1 MDAFPDNKRRRDIKA
16 DLQAELERLEQ
27 EEQQRAI
34 TPGDEG
40 DYALV
45 RLWPK
50 MLVTLLA
57 VVGLFI
63 AGYLALHETHILGGP
78 LTCTTGGSCE
88 DVNNSV
94 YAFWFGIPV
103 SVYGAGGYLAIG
115 LSALLG
121 LRLTGRTLLR
131 ATNLQLIFAS
141 TGLLFSAWFT
151 SVEAFFL
158 NEWCTWCAASAI
170 TMILIFI
177 LSILDRRSVQRV
189 VYEEETVGQDLAN
202 GLGSAEK
209 RIKRM

>member
-1 MDAFPDNKRRRDIKA
+1 MDAFPDNKRSREIKA

-27 EEQQRAI
+27 EEQQRAA
-34 TPGDEG
+34 TLDPAG

-78 LTCTTGGSCE
+78 LICTTGGSCE

-103 SVYGAGGYLAIG
+103 SVYGAAGYLAIG
-115 LSALLG
+115 LTALLG
-121 LRLTGRTLLR
+121 LRMTGRALLR
-131 ATNLQLIFAS
+131 ATNLQLIFAGI
-141 TGLLFSAWFT
+141 GLLASAWFT
-151 SVEAFFL
+151 SVEGFFL
-158 NEWCTWCAASAI
+158 NEWCTWCVASAI
-170 TMILIFI
+170 TMTLIFT

-189 VYEEETVGQDLAN
+189 VFEEE
-202 GLGSAEK
+202 
-209 RIKRM
+209 